1 MRASARV
8 AGLYGVLR
16 FRGNQ
21 GISTRESLIH
31 AHGKAGRPEGERM
44 MFYREKKVDCGEYR
58 EVDIIT
64 RTDDAERATKGKRGK
79 RCKVSTPKQKN
90 LNEKN
95 AKRYLVQVGN
105 GNFGPGDLHISA
117 TYSPENLPDT
127 LEEAEKNVTNFL
139 HRVAYR
145 RRKLGL
151 PPLKYI
157 LVTEYAYPADDTEG
171 KPVRIHHHI
180 IMNGGLDRDAVEL
193 MWTKK
198 RINWKRFEADK
209 AYGDTVDR
217 LGWVNA
223 DRIQTNENGV
233 EALCRYIMK
242 NPKGKK
248 RWSSSRN
255 LVRPVEQPP
264 ADHKYSRRQVERL
277 AKLGDHGRD
286 FFQKKFPAYE
296 ITEVRPEY
304 YDETGWHIY
313 IKMWKKKCKREKNA
327 GITEE
332 RKEK

>member
-1 MRASARV
+1 
-8 AGLYGVLR
+8 
-16 FRGNQ
+16 
-21 GISTRESLIH
+21 
-31 AHGKAGRPEGERM
+31 
-44 MFYREKKVDCGEYR
+44 MFYREKKVDCGTYR
-58 EVDIIT
+58 EVDIIP
-64 RTDDAERATKGKRGK
+64 RTDDAERAAKGTRKKRSK
-79 RCKVSTPKQKN
+79 ASTPAQKN

-145 RRKLGL
+145 REKLGL

-209 AYGDTVDR
+209 AYGDTVER

-242 NPKGKK
+242 NPKGKSGGPRPGIWSD
-248 RWSSSRN
+248 RWSSRPQTTSTAARRWSALQSRATTGESIFRRSF
-255 LVRPVEQPP
+255 RPMRSP
-264 ADHKYSRRQVERL
+264 K
-277 AKLGDHGRD
+277 
-286 FFQKKFPAYE
+286 
-296 ITEVRPEY
+296 
-304 YDETGWHIY
+304 
-313 IKMWKKKCKREKNA
+313 
-327 GITEE
+327 
-332 RKEK
+332 